1 MPGQIVNVSN
11 DQAISEVALKCG
23 DPFFKDFPKNIYSQ
37 AVYRATREIA
47 KEYGIMDRT
56 WSYTNTAGTSPIE
69 IVPLNFN
76 GAWRLTVTPV
86 DGDEQ
91 VYTEVKIDD
100 VLDNDDSDTATTN
113 YYYSIIYDANKYM
126 VYYTWP
132 AEDDEITIYYQ
143 SSVAGEE
150 DYEYYD
156 SEGNANVIPVL
167 PNKFFEELI
176 RRAVRYMA
184 KLGIATF
191 DDRKGEKYAR
201 ILQIHTKRTDEKAE
215 PNLERS
221 RPWIQIQPFIY
232 P

>member
-23 DPFFKDFPKNIYSQ
+23 DPFFKDFPRNIYSQ
-37 AVYRATREIA
+37 AVYRGTREIA

-56 WSYTNTAGTSPIE
+56 WTYTNTAGTSPIE

-76 GAWRLTVTPV
+76 GAWRVTITPA

-91 VYTEVKIDD
+91 VYDERKIDD
-100 VLDNDDSDTATTN
+100 VLDNANSDTASTN
-113 YYYSIIYDANKYM
+113 YYYSIIYNANKYM
-126 VYYTWP
+126 LYYTWP
-132 AEDDEITIYYQ
+132 EEDDSITIYYQ
-143 SSVAGEE
+143 SSIAGEE

-156 SEGNANVIPVL
+156 SEGNENAIPVL
-167 PNKFFEELI
+167 PNKFFEELV

-184 KLGIATF
+184 KIGIATF

-215 PNLERS
+215 SNLERS
-221 RPWIQIQPFIY
+221 RPWIEIKPFQY